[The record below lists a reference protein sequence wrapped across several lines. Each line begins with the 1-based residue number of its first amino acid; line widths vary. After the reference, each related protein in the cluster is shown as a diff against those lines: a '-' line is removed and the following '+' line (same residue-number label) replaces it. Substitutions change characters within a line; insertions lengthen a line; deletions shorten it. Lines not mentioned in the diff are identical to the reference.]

1 MRVRRSSV
9 AKGGVRYE
17 VLLGPRLSLP
27 VSLLAPA
34 GWPLPVHLVLLTP
47 KVQCVLPSFPTCE
60 DDPHGHC
67 ELADSLVLPLT
78 TSPPP
83 QPPQP
88 RLPARAGGPLPNNTR
103 YHHFISSLSR
113 FPSCSLPLPSLYIV
127 SVDFGKRPPR
137 VPSSL
142 TTTDI
147 PPQSTYPSSSLPTT
161 SASALHRPYE
171 PHALTTEL

>member
-1 MRVRRSSV
+1 MWLKAACDTRFFSAPDCHCLSPFWHLRD
-9 AKGGVRYE
+9 
-17 VLLGPRLSLP
+17 GPCPCIWYSSLP
-27 VSLLAPA
+27 KSNAYCPPFPPA
-34 GWPLPVHLVLLTP
+34 RT
-47 KVQCVLPSFPTCE
+47 T
-60 DDPHGHC
+60 PHGHC